1 MKYVFFFLFLLLLLP
16 LAAFAF
22 PFLSFPFSY
31 LGGKKSEGERTAAGV
46 GSSLD

>member
-1 MKYVFFFLFLLLLLP
+1 MKYVFFFVVASSTRSFCLSL
-16 LAAFAF
+16 
-22 PFLSFPFSY
+22 PFLPFSY